1 MQGRYALL
9 GLLLVA
15 MAASAQDTVHTGA
28 SSGGFSASG
37 HFSAAPPTLTLR
49 TPVVAGAPF
58 SAEETFTIV
67 QTLADGTHI
76 THARS
81 TRKLYR
87 DSAGR
92 TRTEQ
97 PMPGTARAAGQSA
110 EGAPTIAEITDP
122 VARVKYTLDT
132 VGKVAHKQTMEA
144 PKAQMPARRA
154 PTTARAV
161 PCPVLNDCA
170 REGPKVAVERL
181 GSQTVESLLVRG
193 ERRYHWH
200 GLVQRMVGTE
210 VIYLDTHVLIY
221 IAAGEV
227 NRLGVAARKA
237 IDRDDVLASAA
248 AVLELE
254 FLHEIGRLRRPAAKA
269 KPEIYEALEER
280 GVNYAIRI
288 PANES
293 LERDIAELLPRPV

>member
-193 ERRYHWH
+193 ERRTTVIPAGFEGNDRPVTVVSENWVSPELKITVLSTVNDPRS
-200 GLVQRMVGTE
+200 GESTRKLV
-210 VIYLDTHVLIY
+210 
-221 IAAGEV
+221 
-227 NRLGVAARKA
+227 N
-237 IDRDDVLASAA
+237 IDRSDPDPSL
-248 AVLELE
+248 
-254 FLHEIGRLRRPAAKA
+254 FIPPADYTVVEEKA
-269 KPEIYEALEER
+269 D
-280 GVNYAIRI
+280 
-288 PANES
+288 S
-293 LERDIAELLPRPV
+293 Q